1 MPKPPTLT
9 VKKLIA
15 LTPAMAQAIEDF
27 RFTQRINSETE
38 AIRRLI
44 ARGLQA
50 DTEQT
55 PATADRPEQAQSA
68 ERSRRRRA
76 TAAG

>member
-15 LTPAMAQAIEDF
+15 LTPEMAQAIEDF

-50 DTEQT
+50 HTEQT
-55 PATADRPEQAQSA
+55 PATADQPDQV
-68 ERSRRRRA
+68 RSRRRKTTGA
-76 TAAG
+76 Q